1 MARSV
6 NGMKSNMGI
15 NFETSQPVKL
25 IPLRDNRVFVM
36 ADLTKDEL
44 DYLIDH
50 LDREYIETQK
60 SQL

>member
-1 MARSV
+1 
-6 NGMKSNMGI
+6 MKSNMGI

-50 LDREYIETQK
+50 LDREYIETLK
-60 SQL
+60 SKLR